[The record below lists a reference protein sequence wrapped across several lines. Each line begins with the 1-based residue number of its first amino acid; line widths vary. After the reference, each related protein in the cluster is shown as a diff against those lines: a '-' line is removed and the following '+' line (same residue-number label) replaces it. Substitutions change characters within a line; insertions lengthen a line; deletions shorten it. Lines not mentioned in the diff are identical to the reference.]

1 MPLYEYKC
9 LECDKIFEFI
19 HGIND
24 NPPEAVDKCEKKNCS
39 LVRIISASNFRVKGP
54 PKNSLTRTGYVNFGT
69 GKDYDCK
76 RPNFVTSDPD
86 P

>member
-24 NPPEAVDKCEKKNCS
+24 NPPEAVDKCEKKKLFSC
-39 LVRIISASNFRVKGP
+39 
-54 PKNSLTRTGYVNFGT
+54 KNHI
-69 GKDYDCK
+69 CA
-76 RPNFVTSDPD
+76 
-86 P
+86 